1 MGYLKELNNNQKRRT
16 KTMKKKELLE
26 KIRENIDAPE
36 STSVKN
42 MRRECY
48 KMVKEQVSIF
58 APYVKEYFTRRE
70 RYEKSPSLRSGSL
83 MGEAKVKAIDAVKKA
98 DEHVDYEYQKKYC
111 DFVSQAQ
118 LYDFIIDAIHENG
131 LNVFNVKE
139 ILDECV

>member
-1 MGYLKELNNNQKRRT
+1 MGYLKELNDNQRRA

-26 KIRENIDAPE
+26 KIRKDIDAPE

-58 APYVKEYFTRRE
+58 APYIKEYFISRE
-70 RYEKSPSLRSGSL
+70 RYENSPSLKNGSM
-83 MGEAKVKAIDAVKKA
+83 MGDAKVKAIEIVKKV
-98 DEHVDYEYQKKYC
+98 DEQVDYEYQKKYC
-111 DFVSQAQ
+111 EFVSQAQ
-118 LYDFIIDAIHENG
+118 LDDFIIDAIHENG
-131 LNVFNVKE
+131 LNVFKVKE